1 MALGAARLAYG
12 LRNSDLMAVLYVQMA
27 YTFSMKSAGVERVR
41 KTARLAMRLAPEAK
55 KIIDHATA
63 LTGLGVAE
71 LALRGAL
78 REVEKHERIQLR
90 GAEREAFI
98 QALEKP
104 PLPKQ
109 KLVDAMKRAAS
120 IID

>member
-1 MALGAARLAYG
+1 
-12 LRNSDLMAVLYVQMA
+12 
-27 YTFSMKSAGVERVR
+27 
-41 KTARLAMRLAPEAK
+41 MRLAPEAK

-78 REVEKHERIQLR
+78 SEVEKHERIHLR

-98 QALEKP
+98 RALENP
-104 PLPKQ
+104 TLPKQ
-109 KLVDAMKRAAS
+109 KLVDAMRRAAS
-120 IID
+120 MLD